1 MHLPEILDL
10 RHYDLVSTFCVVFF
24 TQTETFPSRTDAEKL
39 QNEPE
44 SNEMKCPI

>member
-1 MHLPEILDL
+1 MTLCLL
-10 RHYDLVSTFCVVFF
+10 FVLFFFFF
-24 TQTETFPSRTDAEKL
+24 TQTETFPSWTDAEKL